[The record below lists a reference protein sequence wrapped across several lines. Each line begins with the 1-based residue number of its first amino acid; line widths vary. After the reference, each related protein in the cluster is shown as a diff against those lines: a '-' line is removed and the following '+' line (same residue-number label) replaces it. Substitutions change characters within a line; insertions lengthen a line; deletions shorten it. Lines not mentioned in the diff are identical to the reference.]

1 MGAHRQIIWSS
12 YEVFCGLCSCSCC
25 RGVCPVRTPSSS
37 TLWFTIWWRLWWTR
51 WSRRWTWPSDPSFT
65 SEGWWTRKWWYQQ
78 LAPSSL
84 GWWTRWE
91 GEGKREALT
100 PYCWLC
106 LAVGSVKRSTLLVV
120 LSQPLLTL
128 TETFCVGM
136 IYGLPA
142 MVEMS
147 RAGRVVLVQL
157 LQVPWDGH
165 NLY

>member
-1 MGAHRQIIWSS
+1 MGGSGGI
-12 YEVFCGLCSCSCC
+12 
-25 RGVCPVRTPSSS
+25 
-37 TLWFTIWWRLWWTR
+37 
-51 WSRRWTWPSDPSFT
+51 
-65 SEGWWTRKWWYQQ
+65 
-78 LAPSSL
+78 SSL
-84 GWWTRWE
+84 LPLLLAG
-91 GEGKREALT
+91 GLGGKGKGKGGFDPLL
-100 PYCWLC
+100 WLC
-106 LAVGSVKRSTLLVV
+106 WAVGSVKRSTLLVV

>member
-84 GWWTRWE
+84 AG
-91 GEGKREALT
+91 GLGGK
-100 PYCWLC
+100 
-106 LAVGSVKRSTLLVV
+106 GKGKGGFD
-120 LSQPLLTL
+120 PLLL
-128 TETFCVGM
+128 ALLGGGKCKEKHLVGCTQ
-136 IYGLPA
+136 PA
-142 MVEMS
+142 
-147 RAGRVVLVQL
+147 
-157 LQVPWDGH
+157 
-165 NLY
+165 